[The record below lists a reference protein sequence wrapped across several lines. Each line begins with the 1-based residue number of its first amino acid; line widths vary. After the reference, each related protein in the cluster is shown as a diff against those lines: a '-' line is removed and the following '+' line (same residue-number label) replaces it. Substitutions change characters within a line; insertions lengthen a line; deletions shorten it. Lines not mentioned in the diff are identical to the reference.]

1 MGDFFCKV
9 ELMKYVKTAVL
20 FNLFLLIVVPASLSI
35 ASTSLSFYEATFE
48 VVANQKNEFRDV
60 QVELKITY
68 HIDKGLK
75 KKGMEF
81 VESQSMEAVQVT
93 DGEGKPLK
101 FQVTRSGKR
110 DSKIS
115 WNFPGTSK
123 GEQVVFVRFKI
134 PDALSVAGGKN
145 YFKFYWIGSWVVPVE
160 KALYRFIFPAG
171 YSYEECSVYPPYKYK
186 EEIVE
191 EKRQIE
197 VPIVP
202 LKDESFALA
211 FSPSFTEWRGTE
223 KADSIHDS
231 IDKTEHRP
239 EKRKENVVERVRFG
253 EHDAFSRI
261 VFDLKREVSY
271 SVEADPQENGV
282 IISVPH
288 CTLGPQAKSEEYG
301 DSLIKKLVL
310 SEKPGRAVVA
320 KVELTDSKGSF
331 THGTLGDP
339 HKIVF
344 DVMPKVTEVEGEKSP
359 LERGDRDSEKNIIT
373 EEKVSQ
379 LVTSPT
385 EEKTEEEEI
394 KEEEVKEEGA
404 IGEEKISEEDKLVLL
419 ASSTTTTIIV
429 PPRKRGEK
437 QAVGEDEKR
446 IFDSARELFRQE
458 KYKEAL
464 SNLRYFMDLYPR
476 SELAGPVSFLIGDC
490 YFHLAKEGD
499 LRSYQPAVDAFQL
512 ALALYPDTKEVPRG
526 LFQLANSYREMR
538 YYYEAEGYYGVLLD
552 KHPNARCIP
561 DAYFWMAENCF
572 QNDEFKEAKD
582 KFQNFMVRYPKKDPL
597 KLKRASF
604 RIADCYAGLKDYG
617 RAQKG
622 YEKAL
627 GRWQAYSGLFPET
640 LFYMGLTSLKNGE
653 YDKALSLLFTV
664 LNVFPEQEY
673 NHIVLNKIGDVYQMQ
688 GDVGE
693 ALKVYAQNSVF
704 YPESKGAL
712 ISEIK
717 MADIG
722 VSKPGF
728 FKFGQYL
735 EPLLVYQR
743 VIEKYPT
750 TDLAEEALYKQGCAF
765 SEQKRYQEAIASLI
779 KVLEEYTESDLSKK
793 CAHSLQKNLY
803 KLIDSYFSE
812 EKYYPILE
820 VYRKYKDPYL
830 AGCKDTKA
838 LFQMGESFRHVGLYP
853 EALEMY
859 GGARRIYPRN
869 HPDDELLLRM
879 GEVYLLKKEYAGAE
893 IAFRKLINDFP
904 KSKFIKLAFHN
915 LADTYYEKGNYKEA
929 RIAYLS
935 ALEKDERIPRDIKG
949 FFYLGKCYQEMG
961 NDFLTI
967 GAYKKAIQV
976 AEDLGKDQ
984 LEQEFVVK
992 SYFQLADYLYQNQKY
1007 TDAIRV
1013 YTQIAEKHPED
1024 DRAQWALYRIAASY
1038 RKMGKEKVDIAFLK
1052 KLAEG
1057 EGEETFWE
1065 KVVSDGIRNLEWEV
1079 KNREHF
1085 TP

>member
-1 MGDFFCKV
+1 ETGSQPVSPQPEKERKED
-9 ELMKYVKTAVL
+9 
-20 FNLFLLIVVPASLSI
+20 
-35 ASTSLSFYEATFE
+35 
-48 VVANQKNEFRDV
+48 
-60 QVELKITY
+60 ELKVN
-68 HIDKGLK
+68 
-75 KKGMEF
+75 E
-81 VESQSMEAVQVT
+81 
-93 DGEGKPLK
+93 
-101 FQVTRSGKR
+101 
-110 DSKIS
+110 
-115 WNFPGTSK
+115 
-123 GEQVVFVRFKI
+123 
-134 PDALSVAGGKN
+134 VAK
-145 YFKFYWIGSWVVPVE
+145 E
-160 KALYRFIFPAG
+160 K
-171 YSYEECSVYPPYKYK
+171 V
-186 EEIVE
+186 VE
-191 EKRQIE
+191 EVKE
-197 VPIVP
+197 DEP
-202 LKDESFALA
+202 LDRA
-211 FSPSFTEWRGTE
+211 
-223 KADSIHDS
+223 
-231 IDKTEHRP
+231 EHRP

-261 VFDLKREVSY
+261 VFDLRREVFY
-271 SVEADPQENGV
+271 SVEADPQENVV
-282 IISVPH
+282 IISVPN
-288 CTLGPQAKSEEYG
+288 CTLGPQVKSEEYG

-310 SEKPGRAVVA
+310 SEKPGRVVVA

-344 DVMPKVTEVEGEKSP
+344 DVMPKVTEAEGEKSP
-359 LERGDRDSEKNIIT
+359 LERGDRDSEKNVIT
-373 EEKVSQ
+373 EEKISQ
-379 LVTSPT
+379 LVTPPT
-385 EEKTEEEEI
+385 EEKIEEEEI
-394 KEEEVKEEGA
+394 KEEVKKEEVKEEMKEEGA
-404 IGEEKISEEDKLVLL
+404 IGEEDKLALS

-476 SELAGPVSFLIGDC
+476 SELAGPVSFLIGEC
-490 YFHLAKEGD
+490 YFHLAKEGV

-512 ALALYPDTKEVPRG
+512 ALALYPDRKEAPGG
-526 LFQLANSYREMR
+526 LFQLANGYREMR
-538 YYYEAEGYYGVLLD
+538 YYYEAKENYEVLLD

-561 DAYFWMAENCF
+561 DAYFWIAENCF

-627 GRWQAYSGLFPET
+627 GRWQVYSGLFPET

-673 NHIVLNKIGDVYQMQ
+673 NHIVLTKIGDIYQMQ
-688 GDVGE
+688 GEVEE

-735 EPLLVYQR
+735 DPLLVYQR

-750 TDLAEEALYKQGCAF
+750 TDLAEEALYKQGFAF

-793 CAHSLQKNLY
+793 CAYSLKKNLY

-830 AGCKDTKA
+830 AGCKDSKA
-838 LFQMGESFRHVGLYP
+838 LFQMGESFRHAGLYP

-893 IAFRKLINDFP
+893 VAFRKLINNFP

-915 LADTYYEKGNYKEA
+915 LADTYYEKENYKEA

-967 GAYKKAIQV
+967 GTYKKAIQV

-984 LEQEFVVK
+984 VEQEFVVK
-992 SYFQLADYLYQNQKY
+992 SYFQLADYLYQKQKY